1 MIETVENYENYINSL
16 PDLIAKSYYKAEFFM
31 QKLGLKHATYYRKLR
46 SKSFTHQEV
55 KLITTILFPEE
66 ILVKEFQ
73 KSEEDI
79 KAGRIIDYSDFKE
92 KRGTNMDFSENYCS
106 QKRLR
111 PNNRFFRNCKRYY

>member
-79 KAGRIIDYSDFKE
+79 KEGRIIDYSDFKE
-92 KRGTNMDFSENYCS
+92 K
-106 QKRLR
+106 LR
-111 PNNRFFRNCKRYY
+111 TKFNI